1 MGNIKLMMLLHET
14 INEIGDL
21 QNIEPY
27 KTIKPNPRS
36 YYFSAKIND
45 KDQNV
50 KVNFEN
56 VSDNASFFKVNSQI
70 YKDSLA
76 KTDLGKNGLYN
87 LGFSIDNITSQFD
100 KTNLSDYFRIMKTVL
115 VSSYDFLE
123 KKQPFGIMFFGAN
136 KKGEAGIDRQK
147 TLLYFKIAAKNL
159 PKGYRMEEVTYGADK
174 GYIIYK
180 DQ

>member
-14 INEIGDL
+14 LNEIGDL

-27 KTIKPNPRS
+27 KTIKPNPHS

-45 KDQNV
+45 EKENV
-50 KVNFEN
+50 KVEFDN
-56 VSDNASFFKVNSQI
+56 VSKHVSLFKVNSQI
-70 YKDSLA
+70 YKNSLA
-76 KTDLGKNGLYN
+76 KTDLEKNGLYN
-87 LGFSIDNITSQFD
+87 LGFSIGGVSSQFD

-123 KKQPFGIMFFGAN
+123 KKQPFGIMFFGAD
-136 KKGEAGIDRQK
+136 KKGGMGIDRQK

-159 PKGYRMEEVTYGADK
+159 PKGYRMEEVEYEGDK
-174 GYIIYK
+174 GFIIYK
-180 DQ
+180 D

>member
-27 KTIKPNPRS
+27 KTIKPSSHS
-36 YYFSAKIND
+36 YHFSAKINN
-45 KDQNV
+45 KNENV
-50 KVNFEN
+50 TADFEN
-56 VSDNASFFKVNSQI
+56 VSEHVSLFKVNSQI

-76 KTDLGKNGLYN
+76 KTDLEKNGLYN
-87 LGFSIDNITSQFD
+87 LGFNIRGVSSQFD

-123 KKQPFGIMFFGAN
+123 KKQPFGIMFFGAD
-136 KKGEAGIDRQK
+136 KKGGAGIDRQK

-159 PKGYRMEEVTYGADK
+159 PKGYRMEEVEYEGDK
-174 GYIIYK
+174 GFIIYK
-180 DQ
+180 D